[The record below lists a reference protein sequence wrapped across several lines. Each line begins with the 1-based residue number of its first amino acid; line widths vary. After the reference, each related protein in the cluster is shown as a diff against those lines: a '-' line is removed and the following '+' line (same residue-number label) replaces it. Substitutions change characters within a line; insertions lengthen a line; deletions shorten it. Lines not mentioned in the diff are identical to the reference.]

1 MKKIIVMGV
10 MISFSILFAN
20 EPSVYG
26 AGDIDV
32 ASPYGLSST
41 EKNVISNR
49 KQIQQLRNQVSEH
62 QSRIAGLTTV
72 IDGLNKQVLDLK
84 EQLQEK
90 RKIDA
95 EQNDNSK
102 KQEEDAKKTYTLLLE
117 LGKMIDQINDS
128 YVTKDD
134 LTLLKTQQAQQMQQM
149 QQVQQAQQ
157 MQQQESPIITRETDN
172 SSNNGMIIDG
182 RDGYGDSTQNMEGEQ
197 QQYGEGS
204 VDVSNTYREAV
215 QAFSHKSY
223 NTATEK
229 FKQAIA
235 QNYKTAPSNYYLGE
249 IAYYTNDYYSA
260 ISYYKKSASLYN
272 KASYMK
278 ILYLHTALSLSKT
291 GQHDQA
297 RGFFRYVVDNY
308 PNTKSAEIAQ
318 KNL

>member
-1 MKKIIVMGV
+1 

-32 ASPYGLSST
+32 ANPYGLTSA

-84 EQLQEK
+84 EQLEEK

-95 EQNDNSK
+95 EQNDNFK

-134 LTLLKTQQAQQMQQM
+134 LTLLKK
-149 QQVQQAQQ
+149 QQAQQ
-157 MQQQESPIITRETDN
+157 MQQQQQQSAIITRESDN

-182 RDGYGDSTQNMEGEQ
+182 RDGYGDSTQNMGGEQ
-197 QQYGEGS
+197 QTYGGAS
-204 VDVSNTYREAV
+204 VDISDIYREAV

-272 KASYMK
+272 KASYMR

>member
-1 MKKIIVMGV
+1 MKRVVVMGV
-10 MISFSILFAN
+10 MISTSLLFSN

-32 ASPYGLSST
+32 ASPYGLTSA

-90 RKIDA
+90 RKVDA
-95 EQNDNSK
+95 QQDEDLK
-102 KQEEDAKKTYTLLLE
+102 KQEEDSKKTYTLLLE
-117 LGKMIDQINDS
+117 LGKIIDQINNS
-128 YVTKDD
+128 YVTKED
-134 LTLLKTQQAQQMQQM
+134 LSRLEAQQAEQVQHAQQQARQAQQ
-149 QQVQQAQQ
+149 ALA
-157 MQQQESPIITRETDN
+157 TREYERSNTN
-172 SSNNGMIIDG
+172 TNNGMIIDG
-182 RDGYGDSTQNMEGEQ
+182 RDNYDSSTQQDSGVMQENG
-197 QQYGEGS
+197 GS
-204 VDVSNTYREAV
+204 VDISETYREAV

-229 FKQAIA
+229 FKEAIA
-235 QNYKTAPSNYYLGE
+235 QSYKLAPSNYYLGE

-278 ILYLHTALSLSKT
+278 VLYLHTALSLSKT
-291 GQHDQA
+291 GQNDQA

-318 KNL
+318 ENL

>member
-1 MKKIIVMGV
+1 

-32 ASPYGLSST
+32 ANPYGLTSA

-84 EQLQEK
+84 EQLEEK

-95 EQNDNSK
+95 EQNDNFK

-134 LTLLKTQQAQQMQQM
+134 LTLLKK
-149 QQVQQAQQ
+149 QQAQQ
-157 MQQQESPIITRETDN
+157 MQQQQQQSAIITRESDN

-182 RDGYGDSTQNMEGEQ
+182 RDGYGDSTQNMGGEQ
-197 QQYGEGS
+197 QTYGGAS
-204 VDVSNTYREAV
+204 VDISDIYREAV

-272 KASYMK
+272 KASYMR

-291 GQHDQA
+291 DQPDQA
-297 RGFFRYVVDNY
+297 RGFFRYIIDNY

-318 KNL
+318 ENL

>member
-1 MKKIIVMGV
+1 

>member
-1 MKKIIVMGV
+1 
-10 MISFSILFAN
+10 MIGTSILFAN

-49 KQIQQLRNQVSEH
+49 KQIQQLSNQVSEH

-134 LTLLKTQQAQQMQQM
+134 LTLLKTQQAQQMQQ
-149 QQVQQAQQ
+149 VQQAQQ

-182 RDGYGDSTQNMEGEQ
+182 RDGYGDSTQNMGGEQ

-204 VDVSNTYREAV
+204 VDVSDTYREAV

-235 QNYKTAPSNYYLGE
+235 QNYKKAPSNYYLGE